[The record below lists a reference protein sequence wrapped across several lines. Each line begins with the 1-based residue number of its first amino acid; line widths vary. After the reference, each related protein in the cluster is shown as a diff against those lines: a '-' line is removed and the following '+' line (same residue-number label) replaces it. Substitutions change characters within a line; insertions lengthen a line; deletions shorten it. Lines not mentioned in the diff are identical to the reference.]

1 MLDQIRSKELGQSG
15 TITGRILVVEDD
27 GDMRAYLSELLA
39 ERYQIAF
46 VSNGRE
52 ALEWLDQTEAD
63 LIVSDLVMPV
73 MDGLELLYSL
83 REKNKT

>member
-1 MLDQIRSKELGQSG
+1 MLDQIRSKELGEPG
-15 TITGRILVVEDD
+15 PNAGKILIVEDD
-27 GDMRAYLSELLA
+27 GDMRAYLYELLA
-39 ERYQIAF
+39 DRYHTSF

-73 MDGLELLYSL
+73 MDGL
-83 REKNKT
+83 